1 MPGLLKV
8 LPDIGICRVKDA
20 DSNNG
25 EAVSNF
31 AISLLG
37 TVQSDWDAPGFIAHM
52 KRLPDGLE
60 RYITS

>member
-1 MPGLLKV
+1 MLKV
-8 LPDIGICRVKDA
+8 LPDIGICRVKNA

-37 TVQSDWDAPGFIAHM
+37 TVHADRDAGGPGFIAHM
-52 KRLPDGLE
+52 NRLPDGLE